1 MKKPNLSKYSM
12 ESIIEVLTV
21 IFLTSLSVWLIS
33 YYTMVIGKEIFYT
46 HFIYIPAILSAV
58 WWGKRG
64 SINAFFLGFFLILSD
79 MSADV
84 GDEKVLLHL
93 SQVFIFIIVTMITG
107 IISDERIQALKEKEE
122 FLQETAHYFL
132 NPISIARGYI
142 DLLLC
147 DASSEREIMVATRI
161 KEAVERIEEAVKNTV
176 ERRAIYEHKGD
187 VSLK

>member
-1 MKKPNLSKYSM
+1 
-12 ESIIEVLTV
+12 
-21 IFLTSLSVWLIS
+21 
-33 YYTMVIGKEIFYT
+33 
-46 HFIYIPAILSAV
+46 
-58 WWGKRG
+58 
-64 SINAFFLGFFLILSD
+64 